1 MICSSTPTHR
11 KMRGVKLL
19 LLTLVACGGGGSSDP
34 TPDSAPPLPDVGEAA
49 PVTVYVVR
57 HAETG
62 STATDPPL
70 DATGQTRAQAL
81 ATLLADDNIGLV
93 LASQF
98 MRTQLTGEPTAT
110 AAGISVTVAEVGGN
124 ALTYGEQLETMV
136 RAAGVG
142 SALIVG
148 HSNTVPQTV
157 KAFTGMDVDP
167 IEETEFDKLFTITVR
182 GPTAD
187 VIVGTY

>member
-1 MICSSTPTHR
+1 MTRLT
-11 KMRGVKLL
+11 LL
-19 LLTLVACGGGGSSDP
+19 LALAACGGGSSDP
-34 TPDSAPPLPDVGEAA
+34 TPSPDGPLPDIGEAA

-70 DATGQTRAQAL
+70 DTTGQARAQAL

-98 MRTQLTGEPTAT
+98 MRTQLTGQPTAA
-110 AAGISVTVAEVGGN
+110 AAGISVTVHDVGN
-124 ALTYGEQLETMV
+124 SALTYGEELEAMV

-157 KAFTGMDVDP
+157 KAFTGADVDP
-167 IEETEFDKLFTITVR
+167 IAETEFDRLFTITVR
-182 GPTAD
+182 GPDAD
-187 VIVGTY
+187 VVETTY

>member
-1 MICSSTPTHR
+1 MTRST
-11 KMRGVKLL
+11 LL
-19 LLTLVACGGGGSSDP
+19 LALVACGGGSSDP
-34 TPDSAPPLPDVGEAA
+34 TPSPDGPLPDGEAA

-70 DATGQTRAQAL
+70 DTTGQARAQAL

-93 LASQF
+93 VASQF
-98 MRTQLTGEPTAT
+98 MRTQLTGQPTAA
-110 AAGISVTVAEVGGN
+110 AAGISVTVHDVGNN
-124 ALTYGEQLETMV
+124 ALTYGEELEVMV

-142 SALIVG
+142 SALVVG

-157 KAFTGMDVDP
+157 KAFTGTDVDP
-167 IEETEFDKLFTITVR
+167 IAETEFDRLFTITVR

-187 VIVGTY
+187 VVETTY

>member
-1 MICSSTPTHR
+1 MAR
-11 KMRGVKLL
+11 
-19 LLTLVACGGGGSSDP
+19 LTLLFALAACGGGSSDP
-34 TPDSAPPLPDVGEAA
+34 TPDGAPLPDLGEAA

-70 DATGQTRAQAL
+70 DPTGQARAQAL

-93 LASQF
+93 LTSQF

-110 AAGISVTVAEVGGN
+110 AAGISVTVHDVGN
-124 ALTYGEQLETMV
+124 SALTYGEELETMV

-157 KAFTGMDVDP
+157 KAFTGADVDP

-182 GPTAD
+182 GPDAD
-187 VIVGTY
+187 VVVGTY